1 MAEKKSILL
10 RIDPLL
16 WAELQ
21 RWADDELRS
30 LNGQIEWI
38 LREAIRQRRKGI
50 LLPSAEEGAQ
60 GAPESE
66 SENEHE

>member
-10 RIDPLL
+10 RIDPGL

-30 LNGQIEWI
+30 LNGQMEWI
-38 LREAIRQRRKGI
+38 LREAVRRRGRG
-50 LLPSAEEGAQ
+50 LPGEPQQDADRA
-60 GAPESE
+60 APEGE
-66 SENEHE
+66 